1 MVFLSGK
8 AEVSRE
14 FTTCVVVRMEYEN
27 NTIYFQ
33 WVNPDLP
40 ALGSTSRTGTCDQ
53 AKPIKVLTVRSIF
66 EFKAELI
73 HLNVL
78 MCSRNIQYGAAHDVA
93 LLSGSDRM
101 NDDEIVFP
109 GSLL

>member
-1 MVFLSGK
+1 M
-8 AEVSRE
+8 R
-14 FTTCVVVRMEYEN
+14 TTL
-27 NTIYFQ
+27 F